1 MENVRTVDELME
13 KLNSLADEMS
23 GKKKTPSAAELRKA
37 ENYRRAFWEHMHTGL
52 PENDLKEGSDG
63 SGGYLVPDEYETKLV
78 QALEEQNILRKLGHV
93 FPTTRKIKIPI
104 VLGEGN
110 ATWMPENAPYRVS
123 DIDFGQVEISAYK
136 LAARLLVS
144 DELLEDSAV
153 DLESLITELFKAEMN
168 DAEETAFFTGDGN
181 GKPLGLVYQTPV
193 GTETEEAGKISMDD
207 ILDLIYSVTKPF
219 RAKSVLVMSER
230 TYWDLRKIRVH
241 NGRYVWNPDLQ
252 KDGYDT
258 LFGYRVYTTKNL
270 PDPESG
276 ARPVL
281 FGDVDYYWIG
291 DRGKRVIK
299 RLVERYADHGQVG
312 YLVSQRVDAKLV
324 FPEAI
329 KALEV
334 R

>member
-1 MENVRTVDELME
+1 
-13 KLNSLADEMS
+13 
-23 GKKKTPSAAELRKA
+23 
-37 ENYRRAFWEHMHTGL
+37 
-52 PENDLKEGSDG
+52 
-63 SGGYLVPDEYETKLV
+63 
-78 QALEEQNILRKLGHV
+78 
-93 FPTTRKIKIPI
+93 
-104 VLGEGN
+104 
-110 ATWMPENAPYRVS
+110 
-123 DIDFGQVEISAYK
+123 
-136 LAARLLVS
+136 
-144 DELLEDSAV
+144 
-153 DLESLITELFKAEMN
+153 
-168 DAEETAFFTGDGN
+168 
-181 GKPLGLVYQTPV
+181 
-193 GTETEEAGKISMDD
+193 MDD

-219 RAKSVLVMSER
+219 RDKSVLVMSER

-281 FGDVDYYWIG
+281 FGNFDYYWIG

>member
-1 MENVRTVDELME
+1 MENVRTVDELMD
-13 KLNSLADEMS
+13 KLNSLADEMA
-23 GKKKTPSAAELRKA
+23 GRKKTPTEVERRKA
-37 ENYRRAFWEHMHTGL
+37 AAYSRAFWEHMHTGL

-78 QALEEQNILRKLGHV
+78 QALEEKNILRGIAHV
-93 FPTTRKIKIPI
+93 IPTTRKIKIPI
-104 VLGEGN
+104 VLGKGN
-110 ATWMPENAPYRVS
+110 ATWMPENAAYRVS

-144 DELLEDSAV
+144 DELLEDSSV
-153 DLESLITELFKAEMN
+153 DLEGLITELFKASMN
-168 DAEETAFFTGDGN
+168 DAEEEAFFTGDGN
-181 GKPLGLVYQTPV
+181 GKPLGLIFQAPV
-193 GTETEEAGKISMDD
+193 GVQTEEASTISMDD
-207 ILDLIYSVTKPF
+207 VLDLIYSVRKSF
-219 RAKSVLVMSER
+219 RDKSVLVMSEKA
-230 TYWDLRKIRVH
+230 YWALRKIKYH
-241 NGRYVWNPDLQ
+241 NGRYVWNPELE

-276 ARPVL
+276 ARPIL
-281 FGDVDYYWIG
+281 FGDFSYYWIG

-299 RLVERYADHGQVG
+299 RLVERYADHGQIG
-312 YLVSQRVDAKLV
+312 YLVSQRVDARLV